1 MSINADSDD
10 KRNASQLKDNL
21 GRELVNIASEDAI
34 ESFKKAGK
42 IAGEAL
48 HYGKSLI
55 KKEVDVVSHFKCGFD
70 TFVYFRAKMDE
81 SFRLTMKYHEAG
93 QLSVYT
99 PPYLTLC
106 LTSYPR
112 NGKEIVDS
120 GTFTCLIKVLIKKD
134 VTVSN

>member
-55 KKEVDVVSHFKCGFD
+55 KKEVTMLEVLDKVEDKIKELCARLI
-70 TFVYFRAKMDE
+70 TAQKKMT
-81 SFRLTMKYHEAG
+81 RLF
-93 QLSVYT
+93 LVI
-99 PPYLTLC
+99 
-106 LTSYPR
+106 
-112 NGKEIVDS
+112 N
-120 GTFTCLIKVLIKKD
+120 
-134 VTVSN
+134 